1 MRLLLKLLL
10 VHLTKNIENND
21 LLMFPTTRF
30 LFLGN
35 IAAVNIAQRG
45 ISLGQQ
51 HRQLNLTEYIESH
64 FLLPL
69 NRVYNTKFVLYDSLV
84 WELSKQM
91 ALETNAWNN
100 ALCYFIVHKVILMDL
115 GLQTIN
121 RMWYNPTLGK
131 TFPSTEGVITASIKI
146 AELSTTKTNGVTDKY
161 SSEWVIALKSTTRP
175 VQPKNKPL
183 CNEFSISLVTR
194 KLKEAYNRSW
204 TINMAKI
211 ASLKI

>member
-1 MRLLLKLLL
+1 MRLSLKLLL

-84 WELSKQM
+84 
-91 ALETNAWNN
+91 
-100 ALCYFIVHKVILMDL
+100 
-115 GLQTIN
+115 
-121 RMWYNPTLGK
+121 
-131 TFPSTEGVITASIKI
+131 
-146 AELSTTKTNGVTDKY
+146 
-161 SSEWVIALKSTTRP
+161 
-175 VQPKNKPL
+175 
-183 CNEFSISLVTR
+183 
-194 KLKEAYNRSW
+194 
-204 TINMAKI
+204 
-211 ASLKI
+211 